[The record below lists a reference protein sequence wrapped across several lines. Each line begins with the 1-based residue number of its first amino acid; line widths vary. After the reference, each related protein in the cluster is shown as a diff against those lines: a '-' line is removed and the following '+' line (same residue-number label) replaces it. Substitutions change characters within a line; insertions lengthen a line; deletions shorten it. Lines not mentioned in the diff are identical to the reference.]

1 MNTRYFLLPLALL
14 ALSLS
19 LNAAADPARKLG
31 STFLTKA
38 ENDRDVLRFA
48 TCRRDINAIQLSVVG
63 ARVEIESLW
72 VRFANGNVETLSVR
86 DRIGKGGATRWID
99 LRGGERCVSAIGV
112 IGDSENAKR
121 QARVTIW
128 GR

>member
-1 MNTRYFLLPLALL
+1 MRACFCLLLL
-14 ALSLS
+14 LITTSLS
-19 LNAAADPARKLG
+19 VSADPARKLG
-31 STFLTKA
+31 STLLTRV

-48 TCRRDINAIQLSVVG
+48 SCRRDINAIQLSVVG

-72 VRFANGNVETLSVR
+72 VRYANGTGETLLVR

-99 LRGGERCVSAIGV
+99 LRGGERCISAIGV